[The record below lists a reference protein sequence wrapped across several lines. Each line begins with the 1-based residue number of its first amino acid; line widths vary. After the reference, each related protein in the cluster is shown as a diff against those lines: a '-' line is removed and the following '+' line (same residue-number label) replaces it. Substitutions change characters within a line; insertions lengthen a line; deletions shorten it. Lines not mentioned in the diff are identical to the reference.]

1 MNPNEHHQQPEQSP
15 APQPSGMPP
24 VGNNG
29 WQNQSL
35 GPNGSSSQAESRTSY
50 GVDYLNQIAPK
61 EQKSINKFA
70 VIALIGG
77 VLISALFGIIIIG
90 SSAGPSANEQL
101 PLVAAR
107 IDTLK
112 TVTEKQQ
119 PHLKETV
126 ISEANASLNSSL
138 TSMNTDIKTILDDRK
153 IKLSEKSNSSKKEK
167 AYTEALTKT
176 LDESYQRGTLDQ
188 IYTSQMTYELTL
200 LKSSLSKLQ
209 RSTKNEE
216 ITGFTKS
223 ATQNI
228 DTILN
233 VYDKFESSKTT

>member
-1 MNPNEHHQQPEQSP
+1 MNPDGHRQQSP
-15 APQPSGMPP
+15 TNQPSGMPP
-24 VGNNG
+24 INNNG
-29 WQNQSL
+29 WQNQPLAQNSN
-35 GPNGSSSQAESRTSY
+35 PSQATTAPSY

-61 EQKSINKFA
+61 EQKTINKFA

-77 VLISALFGIIIIG
+77 ILISALFGVIIIG
-90 SSAGPSANEQL
+90 SSAGPNVNEQL
-101 PLVAAR
+101 PLVATR

-126 ISEANASLNSSL
+126 ISKANASLSSSL

-167 AYTEALTKT
+167 TYAEALTKT

-200 LKSSLSKLQ
+200 LKSSLAKLQ

-223 ATQNI
+223 ATQNV

-233 VYDKFESSKTT
+233 VYDKFESTKAS